1 MPYSGYHHGRYLGT
15 PNGGLIAMTGS
26 TGTPFD
32 TLLDEADPG
41 PPRARRVASGVLK
54 LVGLCALAGMLA
66 AGVLFP
72 LAGGAGA
79 VAVLA
84 SDDVNRTAAELIG
97 DEVPQMTALLD
108 TDGKPFAHIYDQYRV
123 PLPAHEISNTVK
135 SAIVAI
141 EDHRF
146 YDHQGVDPVA
156 LGRAAISNAVA
167 GRISQGGSTLT
178 QQYVKNHLTHISA
191 KTPVERTRAQE
202 QSMARK
208 IRELRIALQLEQTLS
223 KDEILTRYLN
233 TVPFGQNSFGIQAA
247 ARAYFDTTQDKLTVA
262 QAALLAGIVNE
273 PSALNPYRHPERALE
288 RRNVVIDEMVRQGR
302 LPADVGEAEKKT
314 NLELSPTPARPP
326 NGCVGVGDPG
336 YFCDYALKYLE
347 NSGFQR
353 DDLRRGGYTIKTTLD
368 RNALAK
374 AKASVDKEVPPQT
387 QNVANAMAIVKPGKD
402 KHRVVALTANRTY
415 GLNRKAHQTTLGLPY
430 APQNHGAGS
439 IYKIFTAAALLEQG
453 GTLTES
459 VPVPGTYVSNVFLG
473 GGASCPQGAMGLR
486 KYCVQNAENSNYP
499 PRMSLQDAL
508 AKSPNTT
515 FVHLLERVG
524 VKAAVDMAQR
534 LGLRTL
540 GTMTATE
547 DRKKRP
553 IGRFFAEQNFGSF
566 TLGPTPTST
575 LELAN
580 VGATLA
586 SEGMWCPPS
595 PIEAVL
601 DRKDQP
607 VPVQEQK
614 CEQVVQPGLAN
625 AMTVALSKDTLGGTA
640 TTAAKLVKWDRPM
653 AGKTGT
659 TQEHKSA
666 GFLGFTPQLSAAVF
680 TFDDTS
686 APQTLCDGGPDQ
698 PPRPCSQ
705 GRYIY
710 GGKYSA
716 RTWFRAMNGDNG
728 QGGIMND
735 LPVAGLPE
743 VEGRY
748 LNSDRPRPPEIEAA
762 GERPKPTRTRTP
774 APPPPTTST
783 GGRPVTTTPSRP
795 PTSARP
801 TTPPPTRTKPTRTG

>member
-1 MPYSGYHHGRYLGT
+1 
-15 PNGGLIAMTGS
+15 MTGS

-32 TLLDEADPG
+32 TLLDEAEPVA
-41 PPRARRVASGVLK
+41 PRGRRVVVGVLK
-54 LVGLCALAGMLA
+54 LVGLCALGGMLA

-72 LAGGAGA
+72 LAGGAGT

-84 SDDVNRTAAELIG
+84 SDDVDRTAAALIA
-97 DEVPQMTALLD
+97 DEAPQMTALLD
-108 TDGKPFAHIYDQYRV
+108 SEGRPFAHVYDQYRV
-123 PLPAHEISNTVK
+123 PVPAAEISDSVK
-135 SAIVAI
+135 SALVAI

-156 LGRAAISNAVA
+156 LGRAALANAVS

-191 KTPVERTRAQE
+191 ETAVERTRAQE

-208 IRELRIALQLEQTLS
+208 VRELRIALQLEHTLS
-223 KDEILTRYLN
+223 KDEILARYLN
-233 TVPFGQNSFGIQAA
+233 TVPFGQGAFGIQAA

-273 PSALNPYRHPERALE
+273 PSALNPYRHPERALV
-288 RRNVVIDEMVRQGR
+288 RRNVVLDEMVRQGR
-302 LPADVGEAEKKT
+302 LPAAVGAAEKKT
-314 NLELSPTPARPP
+314 NLDIVPTPARPA
-326 NGCVGVGDPG
+326 NGCVGTGDAG

-368 RNALAK
+368 RDALTK
-374 AKASVDKEVPPQT
+374 AKAAVDDEVPPQT
-387 QNVANAMAIVKPGKD
+387 RNVANAMAIVQPGKD
-402 KHRVVALTANRTY
+402 KHRVIALTANRTY
-415 GLNRKAHQTTLGLPY
+415 GLNRDARETTLGLPY

-439 IYKIFTAAALLEQG
+439 IYKMFTAAALLEQG
-453 GTLTES
+453 GTITES
-459 VPVPGTYVSNVFLG
+459 VPVPDSYVSPVFLG
-473 GGASCPQGAMGLR
+473 GAASCPPGALGLR
-486 KYCVQNAENSNYP
+486 KYCVQNAGEYP
-499 PRMSLQDAL
+499 ARMSLQDAL

-540 GTMTATE
+540 GTMIAAE

-586 SEGMWCPPS
+586 SEGKWCPPS
-595 PIEAVL
+595 PIETVL
-601 DRKDQP
+601 DRRGNP
-607 VPVQEQK
+607 VPVRDQA

-640 TTAAKLVKWDRPM
+640 TTAARGVKWDRPM

-680 TFDDTS
+680 TFDDTP
-686 APQTLCDGGPDQ
+686 APQTLCDSGVNQ
-698 PPRPCSQ
+698 PPRPCSS

-728 QGGIMND
+728 HGGIMSGM
-735 LPVAGLPE
+735 PVAGLPE
-743 VEGRY
+743 VERRY
-748 LNSDRPRPPEIEAA
+748 LHSDRPRPVDLSDI
-762 GERPKPTRTRTP
+762 GDRRPQPSKTRTVSAT
-774 APPPPTTST
+774 PPPTTSA
-783 GGRPVTTTPSRP
+783 GGGPVTTTPSRP
-795 PTSARP
+795 PVTTRP
-801 TTPPPTRTKPTRTG
+801 TTPPPTRTKPTGIG